1 MDHPRSK
8 LPAVLAILFCI
19 ALLGGVG
26 VLLWK
31 TLPEKQQ
38 PQQAETIQTDS
49 VFSSEQTAVEPEREA
64 PYEGE
69 LPEQAEAAQPEQP
82 DSEQPSEPAADPAAP
97 DDAPVTDAQKTAQAT
112 LASMTEDE
120 KLWQLFFVT
129 PEAIT
134 NVNTA
139 TVAGEATKNA
149 LAQYPVGGIVYFAK
163 NLEDRA
169 QAAALL
175 ANTQSYAKI
184 PLFLGVDEEGGT
196 VSRIGANEALGGTKV
211 ADMRSFG
218 QSADPAQ
225 VYAAGQTLAAN
236 LTGLGFN
243 LDFAPDCDV
252 VSGVDSVIGS
262 RSFGSDPEL
271 CASLAGV
278 IVKSL
283 RAEGVVS
290 CLKHFPGYG
299 SATVDDH
306 NGTSI
311 VEKTLDELES
321 CDLVPFQS
329 IIAQAK
335 QEADFVIVF
344 PHWGTEDE
352 LSPDESQLRWAQEMA
367 DAGADLII
375 GGHPHTLQPT
385 GLLTAAD
392 GRDVLV
398 YYSLGNFLSHQKE
411 MINLLGGMASVTIVK
426 DKDGTRVEEYELKP
440 TINVILRDPA
450 SGWYDYRPMLLEDY
464 TPELAAQN
472 RFTDCTVEAMQT
484 LYEDIVG

>member
-69 LPEQAEAAQPEQP
+69 LPDQAEAAQPEQP

-97 DDAPVTDAQKTAQAT
+97 DDTPVTDAQKTAQAT

-139 TVAGEATKNA
+139 TVAGEATKKA

-163 NLEDRA
+163 NLEDRE
-169 QAAALL
+169 QTVALL
-175 ANTQSYAKI
+175 ENTQSYAKI

-196 VSRIGANEALGGTKV
+196 VSRVGSNPDMGVPSVG
-211 ADMRSFG
+211 DMRSLG
-218 QSADPAQ
+218 KQQDPAAA
-225 VYAAGQTLAAN
+225 YAAGQDIGGSLHA
-236 LTGLGFN
+236 LGFN
-243 LDFAPDCDV
+243 LDFAPVADV
-252 VSGVDSVIGS
+252 AQGADSVIGS

-283 RAEGVVS
+283 RAEGIVS

-311 VEKTLDELES
+311 VEKTLSELEG

-329 IIAQAK
+329 IIAS
-335 QEADFVIVF
+335 EGSVPFVMVS
-344 PHWGTEDE
+344 H
-352 LSPDESQLRWAQEMA
+352 LSYPNVTGSDTP
-367 DAGADLII
+367 ADL
-375 GGHPHTLQPT
+375 
-385 GLLTAAD
+385 
-392 GRDVLV
+392 
-398 YYSLGNFLSHQKE
+398 S
-411 MINLLGGMASVTIVK
+411 ASIVT
-426 DKDGTRVEEYELKP
+426 D
-440 TINVILRDPA
+440 ILRDKLDYQNVIITDSHSMA
-450 SGWYDYRPMLLEDY
+450 SITDHYSAGDAVVKA
-464 TPELAAQN
+464 LAAGCDMILMPSDLQAAFDAVKAAVADGTLSQA
-472 RFTDCTVEAMQT
+472 RIDESVLRILTVKAE
-484 LYEDIVG
+484 YGIIS

>member
-8 LPAVLAILFCI
+8 LPAILAVLFCI
-19 ALLGGVG
+19 ALLCGVG
-26 VLLWK
+26 FLLWK
-31 TLPEKQQ
+31 TLPEKQPKQVESLETDRVFASDQ
-38 PQQAETIQTDS
+38 P
-49 VFSSEQTAVEPEREA
+49 AVEPDRED

-69 LPEQAEAAQPEQP
+69 LPEGAQAAEQP
-82 DSEQPSEPAADPAAP
+82 DETTSDTPQTPAPEEPSSDAAKK
-97 DDAPVTDAQKTAQAT
+97 AQTV
-112 LASMTEDE
+112 LASMTQDE

-329 IIAQAK
+329 IIAQ
-335 QEADFVIVF
+335 EGSVPFVMVT
-344 PHWGTEDE
+344 H
-352 LSPDESQLRWAQEMA
+352 LSYPNVTGSDTP
-367 DAGADLII
+367 ADLSSAI
-375 GGHPHTLQPT
+375 
-385 GLLTAAD
+385 
-392 GRDVLV
+392 
-398 YYSLGNFLSHQKE
+398 
-411 MINLLGGMASVTIVK
+411 VT
-426 DKDGTRVEEYELKP
+426 D
-440 TINVILRDPA
+440 ILRDKLGYQNVIITDSQSMSSITDHYSA
-450 SGWYDYRPMLLEDY
+450 GEAAVQA
-464 TPELAAQN
+464 LAAGCDMILMPSDLQGAFDAVKAAVADGTLTQS
-472 RFTDCTVEAMQT
+472 RIDESVLRILTVKAEYGILQ
-484 LYEDIVG
+484 

>member
-1 MDHPRSK
+1 MQTTKAPKLKTKRSK
-8 LPAVLAILFCI
+8 ISYAKWGYVFIAPFFLAYALFHFAPQLLTIYNSFFENYREGLTQVGPNFVGLKNYITLFTPDKNGTIDILKYAGNTI
-19 ALLGGVG
+19 ALWVGG
-26 VLLWK
+26 
-31 TLPEKQQ
+31 
-38 PQQAETIQTDS
+38 
-49 VFSSEQTAVEPEREA
+49 
-64 PYEGE
+64 
-69 LPEQAEAAQPEQP
+69 
-82 DSEQPSEPAADPAAP
+82 
-97 DDAPVTDAQKTAQAT
+97 
-112 LASMTEDE
+112 
-120 KLWQLFFVT
+120 
-129 PEAIT
+129 AIP
-134 NVNTA
+134 
-139 TVAGEATKNA
+139 
-149 LAQYPVGGIVYFAK
+149 QYPVGGIVYFAK

-329 IIAQAK
+329 IIAQ
-335 QEADFVIVF
+335 EGSVPFVMVT
-344 PHWGTEDE
+344 H
-352 LSPDESQLRWAQEMA
+352 LSYPNVTGSDTP
-367 DAGADLII
+367 ADLSSAI
-375 GGHPHTLQPT
+375 
-385 GLLTAAD
+385 
-392 GRDVLV
+392 
-398 YYSLGNFLSHQKE
+398 
-411 MINLLGGMASVTIVK
+411 VT
-426 DKDGTRVEEYELKP
+426 D
-440 TINVILRDPA
+440 ILRDKLGYQNVIITDSQSMSSITDHYSA
-450 SGWYDYRPMLLEDY
+450 GEAAVQA
-464 TPELAAQN
+464 LAAGCDMILMPSDLQGAFDAVKAAVADGTLTQS
-472 RFTDCTVEAMQT
+472 RIDESVLRILTVKAEYGILQ
-484 LYEDIVG
+484 

>member
-97 DDAPVTDAQKTAQAT
+97 DDTPVTDAQKTAQAT

-169 QAAALL
+169 QAAVQALAAGCDMIL
-175 ANTQSYAKI
+175 MPSDLQGAFDAVKAAVADGTLTQS
-184 PLFLGVDEEGGT
+184 
-196 VSRIGANEALGGTKV
+196 RI
-211 ADMRSFG
+211 
-218 QSADPAQ
+218 
-225 VYAAGQTLAAN
+225 
-236 LTGLGFN
+236 
-243 LDFAPDCDV
+243 
-252 VSGVDSVIGS
+252 
-262 RSFGSDPEL
+262 
-271 CASLAGV
+271 
-278 IVKSL
+278 
-283 RAEGVVS
+283 
-290 CLKHFPGYG
+290 
-299 SATVDDH
+299 
-306 NGTSI
+306 
-311 VEKTLDELES
+311 
-321 CDLVPFQS
+321 
-329 IIAQAK
+329 
-335 QEADFVIVF
+335 
-344 PHWGTEDE
+344 
-352 LSPDESQLRWAQEMA
+352 DESVLRILTVKAEY
-367 DAGADLII
+367 GI
-375 GGHPHTLQPT
+375 LQ
-385 GLLTAAD
+385 
-392 GRDVLV
+392 
-398 YYSLGNFLSHQKE
+398 
-411 MINLLGGMASVTIVK
+411 
-426 DKDGTRVEEYELKP
+426 
-440 TINVILRDPA
+440 
-450 SGWYDYRPMLLEDY
+450 
-464 TPELAAQN
+464 
-472 RFTDCTVEAMQT
+472 
-484 LYEDIVG
+484 